1 LLRSATAV
9 LILGV
14 LLLLGAGI
22 GCIAV
27 SNRVSSPQAIVNEFS
42 LRLDGQIKLLDQEA
56 LRFLEEEKRNADF
69 LPGQDVQS
77 SFFVYDH
84 GQVIS
89 WSDNNY
95 IPTYASVSDTF
106 RLKLLRSGS
115 SDYLAKKW
123 TIRPGR
129 FLVAVIP
136 LYRKYTIT
144 NNYLNTVWNR
154 AIFPSGNVS
163 ILEANA
169 NIGLPVCVEGQCP
182 FKVSFLQ
189 QQLLLHERLQQA
201 AAVLISLSL
210 VLLIVVVY
218 RLVGRLRYA
227 EVQFAILYGFFYALR
242 VGMTRLNFPGAFIDS
257 DLFNPQFFASSDLN
271 ASLGD
276 LMLNELGI
284 FALTY
289 FLFRNL
295 FHFRIVRY
303 SLQRPVLT
311 WGLSVLS
318 ALGVLFAALFPFVVI
333 QTIYNN
339 SSIILDISQSLQFDV
354 LRITALLAVL
364 LACTCSF
371 LFFHAFGR
379 LLVGDGNLLR
389 IVACMA
395 IAVGI
400 FTGINTLTKQPF
412 ISSLLI
418 GVGYFALVYALKLYS
433 SLRRLGFATFAYMFL
448 SVFFLSANAA
458 YSMQYFGR
466 EKKLESQ
473 FKFANNFLVE
483 RDYFGEYLL
492 RELGMK
498 IAEDKFIQSRIASP
512 FLRKDVI
519 RQKIRQV
526 FLPSYFNKYDVDIH
540 IFNASGAEVDGRMA
554 GTFSDLIGIYNQ
566 DAYRTDYDGVY
577 FVSRPST
584 DVTQKYL
591 VVVPMSRLSAM
602 AGWVV
607 VELSLKKI
615 IPENVYPE
623 LLVDNSFQQFYRS
636 QELSYAVFYR
646 NTLLYSSGAFNYE
659 HSFDRMLLGSG
670 ALHTHGLHY
679 AGFDHIAVEDEN
691 ERIAVVS
698 SPETTT
704 TYALANFSFLLVLG
718 LATVLVFIL
727 ALGIINYVQGYKL
740 YFSARIQLFLNVA
753 FFLPLIIVSGVTLQL
768 TTRSSQ
774 NQMNEEYINKS
785 KQFGDQI
792 SVVLHDYMSV
802 RGDDYVTTFANKLT
816 DLAKFTSLEANVYQA
831 SGVLLATSQPL
842 IFENELIS
850 NYINASAIRKIRRG
864 ENLFIETEA
873 VGTLEYH
880 VAYAA
885 LKNPT
890 NGELIGILGIPF
902 FQSEYSLE
910 KIQINILANI
920 MNIFALILI
929 VLVVLSYFV
938 SQWLTFPLKFI
949 TQSLR
954 RTSLT
959 RMNQPLV
966 WRSDDEIGLMVKE
979 YNQMLYKLGES
990 KAELEQTQR
999 ERAWREI
1006 AQQVAHEIK
1015 NPLTPMKLT
1024 LQQLERSIQ
1033 NNANTPEKT
1042 SKAIGSLLAQVD
1054 TLNDIASS
1062 FSAFAKMP
1070 EPVMR
1075 PFELIQ
1081 LLRRTVDLHRS
1092 TGEVSLETALRE
1104 VYIQGDEQLLGR
1116 TFSNIILNALQS
1128 GRPGEALRVVVSA
1141 ERTGNRVL
1149 LSFADTGKGI
1159 EPEVAERIFVPH
1171 FTTKKSGSG
1180 LGLAIA
1186 KQAIEQMGGKIW
1198 FETEVGKGTVFFI
1211 EINAN

>member
-1 LLRSATAV
+1 MLSE
-9 LILGV
+9 
-14 LLLLGAGI
+14 
-22 GCIAV
+22 
-27 SNRVSSPQAIVNEFS
+27 RVSSTQAVVDQFS
-42 LRLDGQIKLLDQEA
+42 VKLEEQLGLLDQEA
-56 LRFLEEEKRNADF
+56 LRFLEDEKRNADF
-69 LPGQDVQS
+69 EPERNTS
-77 SFFVYDH
+77 FSFFVYDH

-89 WSDNNY
+89 WSDNTF
-95 IPTYASVSDTF
+95 IPTYASVTDTF

-144 NNYLNTVWNR
+144 NSYLNTQWNK

-169 NIGLPVCVEGQCP
+169 NIGLPVCVDGHCP

-189 QQLLLHERLQQA
+189 QQLLLHERLQQIA
-201 AAVLISLSL
+201 VVLISLSL

-227 EVQFAILYGFFYALR
+227 ELQFVALYLFFYMLR
-242 VGMTRLNFPGAFIDS
+242 YGMTRFGFPGALMSS

-276 LMLNELGI
+276 LMLNELVV
-284 FALTY
+284 FALTI
-289 FLFRNL
+289 FLFRKL
-295 FHFRIVRY
+295 FHFHIVKY
-303 SLQRPVLT
+303 CLQRPLLT
-311 WGLSVLS
+311 WALSVL
-318 ALGVLFAALFPFVVI
+318 AGVGVLFGALFPFVVI
-333 QTIYNN
+333 QTVYNN
-339 SSIILDISQSLQFDV
+339 SAIMLDISQSLHFDV

-371 LFFHAFGR
+371 LFCHAFGR
-379 LLVGDGNLLR
+379 LLIGDDYLPR
-389 IVACMA
+389 IVICMLL
-395 IAVGI
+395 AVCI
-400 FTGINTLTKQPF
+400 FTGINVLTRQPF
-412 ISSLLI
+412 VSSLVA
-418 GVGYFALVYALKLYS
+418 GVGYFALVYGLNLYS
-433 SLRRLGFATFAYMFL
+433 SLRRLGFATFVYLFL
-448 SVFFLSANAA
+448 TVFFVSANAA
-458 YSMQYFGR
+458 YAMQYFGKQ
-466 EKKLESQ
+466 KKFESQ
-473 FKFANNFLVE
+473 FRFANNFLVE

-498 IAEDKFIQSRIASP
+498 IAEDKFIQSRMASP

-540 IFNASGAEVDGRMA
+540 IFNGSGAEVDGRWA
-554 GTFSDLIGIYNQ
+554 GKFSDLIAIYNQ

-577 FVSRPST
+577 FVSRPSG

-591 VVVPMSRLSAM
+591 VVVPMSRMAAV

-623 LLVDNSFQQFYRS
+623 LLVDNSFQQSYRS
-636 QELSYAVFYR
+636 QDLSYAVFYR
-646 NTLLYSSGAFNYE
+646 NTLLYSSGSFNYE
-659 HSFDRMLLGSG
+659 HSFDRMLLGAAAMYTQG
-670 ALHTHGLHY
+670 IQYGGY
-679 AGFDHIAVEDEN
+679 DHIAMEDAN

-698 SPETTT
+698 SQETST

-718 LATVLVFIL
+718 LATVLLFIL
-727 ALGIINYVQGYKL
+727 ILGFTNYAQGYKL

-753 FFLPLIIVSGVTLQL
+753 FFLPLMIVSGVTLQL

-774 NQMNEEYINKS
+774 NQMNEEYLNKS

-792 SVVLHDYMSV
+792 AVVLHDYMST
-802 RGDDYVTTFANKLT
+802 RTDDYTTAFANKLT
-816 DLAKFTSLEANVYQA
+816 DLAKFTSLEANVFQA
-831 SGVLLATSQPL
+831 SGILQATSQPL
-842 IFENELIS
+842 IFENNLIS
-850 NYINASAIRKIRRG
+850 NYINAAAIRKIRRG
-864 ENLFIETEA
+864 ENLFIETES
-873 VGTLEYH
+873 VGALEYH

-885 LKNPT
+885 LKDPS
-890 NGELIGILGIPF
+890 NGGLIGILGIPF

-920 MNIFALILI
+920 MNIFALIFI
-929 VLVVLSYFV
+929 VLMVLSYFV

-1042 SKAIGSLLAQVD
+1042 SKAIGSLLVQVD

-1075 PFELIQ
+1075 PLELIQ

-1092 TGEVSLETALRE
+1092 TGEVLLETSIRE
-1104 VYIQGDEQLLGR
+1104 VHIQGDEQLLGR
-1116 TFSNIILNALQS
+1116 TFSNIILNALQAE
-1128 GRPGEALRVVVSA
+1128 RPGEVLRVVVRV
-1141 ERTGNRVL
+1141 ERNGNTLL
-1149 LSFADTGKGI
+1149 LSFADNGRGI
-1159 EPEVAERIFVPH
+1159 EPEVAERIFLPH

-1180 LGLAIA
+1180 LGLAIT

-1198 FETEVGKGTVFFI
+1198 FETEVGKGTVFWI
-1211 EINAN
+1211 EMMSEPTFA